1 MPDNWLFLDFV
12 NSRLPSKNTPPPFFT
27 KMGTNGCQRGIRF
40 GRESWGGG
48 RYYSIGS
55 GNDLAPSES
64 RGLYLSQCWPRP
76 MSLYGV
82 TRTQWLSPFH
92 LNFLL
97 HSGPVCFHNARAA
110 SLCQS
115 CWTGFSMLWPC
126 LVPMLRPDQKSDGR
140 YQIHR
145 RV

>member
-1 MPDNWLFLDFV
+1 MLTIQTCGTTNCNKYMQIL
-12 NSRLPSKNTPPPFFT
+12 PFFQYLVDSCLT
-27 KMGTNGCQRGIRF
+27 TDFFLISRIRASH
-40 GRESWGGG
+40 RKIH
-48 RYYSIGS
+48 YSIGS

-97 HSGPVCFHNARAA
+97 HSGPVYFHNARAA
-110 SLCQS
+110 SLCRS